1 MSTIATEARVE
12 ATFGGRGR
20 GEALAQAE
28 RREVSH
34 VNFTIE
40 EIVQLNA
47 CMSERAKVAKREV
60 GLGK

>member
-28 RREVSH
+28 RREASH

-40 EIVQLNA
+40 EIVQLNE
-47 CMSERAKVAKREV
+47 MHV
-60 GLGK
+60 

>member
-40 EIVQLNA
+40 EIVQLNE
-47 CMSERAKVAKREV
+47 MHV
-60 GLGK
+60 